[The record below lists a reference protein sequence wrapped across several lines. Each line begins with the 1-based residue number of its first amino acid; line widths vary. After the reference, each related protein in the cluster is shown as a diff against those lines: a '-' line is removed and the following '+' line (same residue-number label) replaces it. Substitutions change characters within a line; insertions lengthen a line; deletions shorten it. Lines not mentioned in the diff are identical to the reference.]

1 MVLVSLSCSSQPLCV
16 SGCDMKFKF
25 PVRRGWHAC
34 DSQGRFE
41 WVLKFTRGGGG
52 SCDQRLHFPVVV
64 IVSKKCFHRTVT
76 VTILTDY
83 FVTPLSFIRL

>member
-1 MVLVSLSCSSQPLCV
+1 MTPRAGLN
-16 SGCDMKFKF
+16 GCLILL
-25 PVRRGWHAC
+25 G
-34 DSQGRFE
+34 
-41 WVLKFTRGGGG
+41 GGGG